1 MDDSGAWRELKAYL
15 NATPPKSGSP
25 FEIDFYTVIG
35 YPKVK
40 SLLVRATELG
50 APAADEPRAWRLQFR
65 RIAVETR

>member
-40 SLLVRATELG
+40 SLR
-50 APAADEPRAWRLQFR
+50 
-65 RIAVETR
+65 